1 MLTTTSNSHF
11 TRNFEV
17 CELMMLSPPN
27 ASQDDNFQEEALAE
41 EIHEPAPAAHDVLAT
56 AAVVPRQQD
65 LAVQVGE
72 RIEAQLSAAKRL
84 VEAGTGSNRVR
95 DGWRAMRAEEQ
106 SVDPVIPHSRFTA
119 FAKQRRGLEPDA
131 IKFGQDALHT
141 LQVFTEAAC
150 EHFMQDSAM
159 LAEHARR
166 ITVHANDLQT
176 VVALRRRWGDP
187 CFSERSLRRQ
197 LMELRLAEASL
208 RSRPR
213 QSSSGWRHKRSS
225 RANIRLNFFLRWMYD
240 TRPLESFTVRA
251 TVS

>member
-1 MLTTTSNSHF
+1 MLTASNSHF

-27 ASQDDNFQEEALAE
+27 ASEDDNFQEEELAE
-41 EIHEPAPAAHDVLAT
+41 EVHEPAPAAHDVLAT

-72 RIEAQLSAAKRL
+72 RVEAQLSAAKCL
-84 VEAGTGSNRVR
+84 VEAGTGSNRAR

-119 FAKQRRGLEPDA
+119 FAKSVLAEQLQRRGLEPDA
-131 IKFGQDALHT
+131 IKFGQDALHM
-141 LQVFTEAAC
+141 LQVFTEASC
-150 EHFMQDSAM
+150 EHFLQDSAM

-166 ITVHANDLQT
+166 ITVHVNDLQT

-187 CFSERSLRRQ
+187 LFEKLATPASSCRSKPSKPTETKQFWL
-197 LMELRLAEASL
+197 EA
-208 RSRPR
+208 
-213 QSSSGWRHKRSS
+213 Q
-225 RANIRLNFFLRWMYD
+225 A
-240 TRPLESFTVRA
+240 
-251 TVS
+251 